1 MMKVIIGITGA
12 SGVAYSKR
20 LLEVLHE
27 LNIETHLVISRAG
40 YLVIERELKIDVNK
54 LKKLAN
60 FTYESEDLMA
70 PISSGSF
77 IVDAMIVIPAS
88 MKTVSSISV
97 GISANLITRAA
108 DVQIKEN
115 RKLILVP
122 RETPL
127 NAIHLENLLKLA
139 KLGVIILPAM
149 PGFYHDPE
157 SIESIVDFIVGKILD
172 QLKIDHNLYKRWTE

>member
-1 MMKVIIGITGA
+1 MRVIVGITGA
-12 SGVAYSKR
+12 SGVVYSKR
-20 LLEVLHE
+20 LLEILNE
-27 LNIETHLVISRAG
+27 LNIDTHLVISRAG
-40 YLVIERELKIDVNK
+40 YLVIKRELKMDVVD
-54 LKKLAN
+54 LKKLATVIYDN
-60 FTYESEDLMA
+60 EDLMA

-77 IVDAMIVIPAS
+77 DVDAMIVIPAS
-88 MKTVSSISV
+88 MKTISSISV
-97 GISANLITRAA
+97 GISSNLITRAA

-127 NAIHLENLLKLA
+127 NAIHLENLAKLA
-139 KLGVIILPAM
+139 KLGVTILPAM